1 MPDARCFGLVEP
13 IEGKGRGGREGRE
26 REPRKRVGEGRDRGR
41 GGGGIEN
48 GVLLGENVF
57 FLIGRIV
64 IQFLGFT
71 LRTVL

>member
-41 GGGGIEN
+41 GGGELKTGCCW
-48 GVLLGENVF
+48 GRTF
-57 FLIGRIV
+57 F
-64 IQFLGFT
+64 F
-71 LRTVL
+71 

>member
-13 IEGKGRGGREGRE
+13 IEGKGRGGREGE
-26 REPRKRVGEGRDRGR
+26 GEPRKRGGIV